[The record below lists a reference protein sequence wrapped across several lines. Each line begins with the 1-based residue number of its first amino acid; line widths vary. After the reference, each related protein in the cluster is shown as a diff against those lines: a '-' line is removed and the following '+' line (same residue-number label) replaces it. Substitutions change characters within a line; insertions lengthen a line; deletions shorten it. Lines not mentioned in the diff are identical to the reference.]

1 MTPLTVLMVS
11 SLVLAAFVGGVFVG
25 LRASRQQ
32 VRKAEADLMD
42 GLYARHSLVEHVRF
56 NREAAARMIA

>member
-1 MTPLTVLMVS
+1 MSALTVLMVS
-11 SLVLAAFVGGVFVG
+11 GLVLAAFVAGVFAG
-25 LRASRQQ
+25 LRASRKQI
-32 VRKAEADLMD
+32 RKAEADLMD